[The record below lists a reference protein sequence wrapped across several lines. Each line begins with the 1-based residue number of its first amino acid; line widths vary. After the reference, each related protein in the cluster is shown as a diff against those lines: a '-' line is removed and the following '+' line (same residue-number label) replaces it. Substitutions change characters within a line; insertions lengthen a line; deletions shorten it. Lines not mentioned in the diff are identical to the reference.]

1 MCFSTWAATPRSSAP
16 IARRST
22 ATMPR
27 STRARRGRPN
37 APSSRPRLE
46 PVGAVRT
53 IVVAGAGIG
62 GLTAALAL
70 AHKGFAVALADKAAK
85 LEETGAG
92 IQLSPNATRVL
103 CGLGLRERLASAVVA
118 PEAVIIKT
126 RRNREVARL
135 RLGAEAERRYGAPYW
150 MIHRGDLQAA
160 LLDEVRAHPAI
171 TLALGTPLGAVAIDG
186 ERVTLPGLG
195 ELSGEDAI
203 GLIGA
208 DGLWSRVRSEI
219 GETAQPAFARRTAW
233 RALVPAEAVAA
244 EFRAATIHLW
254 LGRGSHL
261 VHYPVK
267 GGRMIN
273 IVAIAAD
280 VGHSAGQGWSTA
292 ATADDVMARFSGRS
306 WHPQARDLL
315 ALPAQWLKWPL
326 YDIAPLRQWGRGP
339 VTLLGDAAHAMLP
352 FLAQGAAMAIEDA
365 AVLAQCIGAA
375 PEDVAGAMRRYERA
389 RRPRTTKVWRAA
401 RRNDAVYHLGWPASA
416 VRDLVLRRMGSEGLL
431 ARYDWIYDW
440 RAEI

>member
-1 MCFSTWAATPRSSAP
+1 
-16 IARRST
+16 
-22 ATMPR
+22 
-27 STRARRGRPN
+27 
-37 APSSRPRLE
+37 
-46 PVGAVRT
+46 VRN

-70 AHKGFAVALADKAAK
+70 AHKGFAVALADKAEK

-103 CGLGLRERLASAVVA
+103 CGLGLRERLAPAVVA
-118 PEAVIIKT
+118 PEGVIIKT
-126 RRNREVARL
+126 RRNREIARL

-160 LLDEVRAHPAI
+160 LLDEVRAHRAI
-171 TLALGTPLGAVAIDG
+171 TLALGTPVDGFAIHG
-186 ERVTLPGLG
+186 EQVTLPALG
-195 ELSGEDAI
+195 ALPGEDAI
-203 GLIGA
+203 GLVGA

-219 GETAQPAFARRTAW
+219 GETAEPAFARRTAW
-233 RALVPAEAVAA
+233 RALVPADAVAP
-244 EFRAATIHLW
+244 EFRAPAIHLW

-280 VGHSAGQGWSTA
+280 ASQGSHQGANQGWSTA

-326 YDIAPLRQWGRGP
+326 YDLAPLRQWGRGP
-339 VTLLGDAAHAMLP
+339 VTLLGDAAHATLP

-375 PEDVAGAMRRYERA
+375 PEDVAGAMRRYEQV

-401 RRNDAVYHLGWPASA
+401 RRNDAVYHLAWPASA

-440 RAEI
+440 GAER

>member
-1 MCFSTWAATPRSSAP
+1 
-16 IARRST
+16 
-22 ATMPR
+22 
-27 STRARRGRPN
+27 
-37 APSSRPRLE
+37 
-46 PVGAVRT
+46 
-53 IVVAGAGIG
+53 
-62 GLTAALAL
+62 LTAALAL
-70 AHKGFAVALADKAAK
+70 ARKGFAVALADKAEK

-103 CGLGLRERLASAVVA
+103 CGLGLRERLAGAVVA

-126 RRNREVARL
+126 RRNREIARL
-135 RLGAEAERRYGAPYW
+135 RLGPEAETRYGAPYW

-160 LLDEVRAHPAI
+160 LLDDVRAHPAI
-171 TLALGTPLGAVAIDG
+171 TLALGTPVDGFAIQAKGLAVPALRD
-186 ERVTLPGLG
+186 LA
-195 ELSGEDAI
+195 SEDAI
-203 GLIGA
+203 GLVGA
-208 DGLWSRVRSEI
+208 DGLWSRLRAEI

-233 RALVPAEAVAA
+233 RALVPSEAVAP
-244 EFRAATIHLW
+244 EFRASAIHLW

-280 VGHSAGQGWSTA
+280 ATQGTQQGSHQGANQGWSTA

-326 YDIAPLRQWGRGP
+326 YDIPPLRRWGRGP

-375 PEDVAGAMRRYERA
+375 PEDVAGAMRRYEQA

-416 VRDLVLRRMGSEGLL
+416 VRDLVLRRMGHEGLQ

-440 RAEI
+440 RAEQESAREKD

>member
-1 MCFSTWAATPRSSAP
+1 
-16 IARRST
+16 
-22 ATMPR
+22 
-27 STRARRGRPN
+27 
-37 APSSRPRLE
+37 
-46 PVGAVRT
+46 VRK

-70 AHKGFAVALADKAAK
+70 AAKGFAVALLDKADK

-103 CGLGLRERLASAVVA
+103 CGLGLRERLMPAVVT

-126 RRNREVARL
+126 RRNREIARL
-135 RLGAEAERRYGAPYW
+135 RLGAEAETRYGAPYW

-160 LLDEVRAHPAI
+160 LLDAVRAQRDI
-171 TLALGTPLGAVAIDG
+171 TLALATPVDG
-186 ERVTLPGLG
+186 FSVHPQGVTVPALDSSAGDIVGLV
-195 ELSGEDAI
+195 
-203 GLIGA
+203 GA
-208 DGLWSRVRSEI
+208 DGLWSQMRARL
-219 GETAQPAFARRTAW
+219 GETARPRSARRTAW
-233 RALVPAEAVAA
+233 RALVPADAVAP
-244 EFRAATIHLW
+244 EFRAPAIHLW

-280 VGHSAGQGWSTA
+280 APPNQDANQGWSAA

-315 ALPAQWLKWPL
+315 ALPARWLKWPL
-326 YDIAPLRQWGRGP
+326 YDLAPLPQWGRGP
-339 VTLLGDAAHAMLP
+339 VTLLGDAAHPMLP

-365 AVLAQCIGAA
+365 AVLADFTAAA
-375 PEDVAGAMRRYERA
+375 PGHVAAAMRRYEQA
-389 RRPRTTKVWRAA
+389 RRPRTARVWRAA
-401 RRNDAVYHLGWPASA
+401 RRNNTLYHLAWPASA
-416 VRDLVLRRMGSEGLL
+416 VRDLVLRRMGHEALR
-431 ARYDWIYDW
+431 ARYDWVYDW
-440 RAEI
+440 RAER

>member
-1 MCFSTWAATPRSSAP
+1 M
-16 IARRST
+16 
-22 ATMPR
+22 
-27 STRARRGRPN
+27 
-37 APSSRPRLE
+37 
-46 PVGAVRT
+46 RT
-53 IVVAGAGIG
+53 IVVVGAGIG

-70 AHKGFAVALADKAAK
+70 AHKGFAVALADKAGK

-103 CGLGLRERLASAVVA
+103 CGLGLRERLAGAVVA
-118 PEAVIIKT
+118 PEGVIIKT
-126 RRNREVARL
+126 RRNREIARL

-171 TLALGTPLGAVAIDG
+171 TLALGAPVDGFAIHG
-186 ERVTLPGLG
+186 ERVTLPALGALPRDGAVGLV
-195 ELSGEDAI
+195 
-203 GLIGA
+203 GA
-208 DGLWSRVRSEI
+208 DGLWSRVRPEI
-219 GETAQPAFARRTAW
+219 GETAEPGFARRTAW
-233 RALVPAEAVAA
+233 RALVPSDAVAA
-244 EFRAATIHLW
+244 EFRADAIHLW

-280 VGHSAGQGWSTA
+280 ATQGSHHGANQGWSTA

-326 YDIAPLRQWGRGP
+326 YDLAPLRQWGRGP

-416 VRDLVLRRMGSEGLL
+416 VRDLVLRRLGHAGLR

-440 RAEI
+440 RADR

>member
-1 MCFSTWAATPRSSAP
+1 
-16 IARRST
+16 
-22 ATMPR
+22 
-27 STRARRGRPN
+27 
-37 APSSRPRLE
+37 
-46 PVGAVRT
+46 VRK

-62 GLTAALAL
+62 GLTATLAL
-70 AHKGFAVALADKAAK
+70 AQKGFAVALLDKADQ

-103 CGLGLRERLASAVVA
+103 CGLGLRERLMPAVVT
-118 PEAVIIKT
+118 PQAVIIKT
-126 RRNREVARL
+126 RRNREIARL
-135 RLGAEAERRYGAPYW
+135 RLGAEAEKRYGAPYW

-160 LLDEVRAHPAI
+160 LLDAVGAQRAV
-171 TLALGTPLGAVAIDG
+171 TLALGTPVDSFAFHPGGVTVPALGDSARDTV
-186 ERVTLPGLG
+186 GLV
-195 ELSGEDAI
+195 
-203 GLIGA
+203 GA
-208 DGLWSRVRSEI
+208 DGLWSRLRARL
-219 GETAQPAFARRTAW
+219 GEKAQPRSARRSAW
-233 RALVPAEAVAA
+233 RALVRADAVVP
-244 EFRAATIHLW
+244 EFRAPMIHLW

-280 VGHSAGQGWSTA
+280 APPKHDASPGWSVA

-315 ALPAQWLKWPL
+315 AVPAQWLKWPL
-326 YDIAPLRQWGRGP
+326 YDIAPLRRWGDGP

-365 AVLAQCIGAA
+365 AVLAKFVAAA
-375 PEDVAGAMRRYERA
+375 PDDVAGAMRRYEQA
-389 RRPRTTKVWRAA
+389 RRPRVASVWRAA
-401 RRNDAVYHLGWPASA
+401 RRNDAAYHLGWPAAA
-416 VRDLVLRRMGSEGLL
+416 VRDLVLRRSGSEGLR

-440 RAEI
+440 RAE

>member
-1 MCFSTWAATPRSSAP
+1 
-16 IARRST
+16 
-22 ATMPR
+22 
-27 STRARRGRPN
+27 
-37 APSSRPRLE
+37 
-46 PVGAVRT
+46 VRK

-70 AHKGFAVALADKAAK
+70 AQKGFAVALLDKADK

-103 CGLGLRERLASAVVA
+103 CGLGLRERLMPAVVT

-126 RRNREVARL
+126 RRNREIARL

-171 TLALGTPLGAVAIDG
+171 TLALGTPVGAVAIDG
-186 ERVTLPGLG
+186 ERVTLPALRD
-195 ELSGEDAI
+195 LSGEDAI
-203 GLIGA
+203 GLVGA

-219 GETAQPAFARRTAW
+219 GETAEPAFARRTAW
-233 RALVPAEAVAA
+233 RALVPADAVAA

-280 VGHSAGQGWSTA
+280 PSQGTHQGSHQGANQGWSTA

-326 YDIAPLRQWGRGP
+326 YDIPPLPQWGRGP

-375 PEDVAGAMRRYERA
+375 PEDVAGAMRRYEQA

-401 RRNDAVYHLGWPASA
+401 RRNDAVYHLGWPAAA

-440 RAEI
+440 RTE

>member
-1 MCFSTWAATPRSSAP
+1 
-16 IARRST
+16 
-22 ATMPR
+22 
-27 STRARRGRPN
+27 
-37 APSSRPRLE
+37 
-46 PVGAVRT
+46 
-53 IVVAGAGIG
+53 
-62 GLTAALAL
+62 
-70 AHKGFAVALADKAAK
+70 
-85 LEETGAG
+85 
-92 IQLSPNATRVL
+92 
-103 CGLGLRERLASAVVA
+103 
-118 PEAVIIKT
+118 
-126 RRNREVARL
+126 
-135 RLGAEAERRYGAPYW
+135 
-150 MIHRGDLQAA
+150 
-160 LLDEVRAHPAI
+160 
-171 TLALGTPLGAVAIDG
+171 
-186 ERVTLPGLG
+186 
-195 ELSGEDAI
+195 
-203 GLIGA
+203 
-208 DGLWSRVRSEI
+208 
-219 GETAQPAFARRTAW
+219 GETAQPVFARRTAW
-233 RALVPAEAVAA
+233 RALVPSEAVAA
-244 EFRAATIHLW
+244 EFRAAAIHLW

-280 VGHSAGQGWSTA
+280 AGQGTHQGANQGWSTA

-326 YDIAPLRQWGRGP
+326 YDIPPLPQWGRGP

-375 PEDVAGAMRRYERA
+375 PEDVAGAMRRYEQA

-401 RRNDAVYHLGWPASA
+401 RRNDTVYHLGWPAAA

-440 RAEI
+440 RAES

>member
-1 MCFSTWAATPRSSAP
+1 
-16 IARRST
+16 
-22 ATMPR
+22 
-27 STRARRGRPN
+27 
-37 APSSRPRLE
+37 
-46 PVGAVRT
+46 VRK

-70 AHKGFAVALADKAAK
+70 AQKSFAVALLDKADR

-103 CGLGLRERLASAVVA
+103 CGLGLRERLAPAVVA

-126 RRNREVARL
+126 RRNREIARL
-135 RLGAEAERRYGAPYW
+135 RLGVEAEQRYGAPYW

-160 LLDEVRAHPAI
+160 LLDAVQARHDI
-171 TLALGTPLGAVAIDG
+171 TLALGTPVDGFAIHPKGVMVPALGHGAEDIA
-186 ERVTLPGLG
+186 GLV
-195 ELSGEDAI
+195 
-203 GLIGA
+203 GA
-208 DGLWSRVRSEI
+208 DGLWSRLRAKL
-219 GETAQPAFARRTAW
+219 GETARPRSARRTAW
-233 RALVPAEAVAA
+233 RALVPAEAVTA
-244 EFRAATIHLW
+244 EFRAPAIHLW

-280 VGHSAGQGWSTA
+280 APPRQDANQGWSTA

-326 YDIAPLRQWGRGP
+326 YDLAPLPQWGRGP
-339 VTLLGDAAHAMLP
+339 VTLLGDAAHPMLP

-365 AVLAQCIGAA
+365 AVLAHVIGAA
-375 PEDVAGAMRRYERA
+375 PGDVAAAMRRYEQA
-389 RRPRTTKVWRAA
+389 RRPRVANVWRAA

-416 VRDLVLRRMGSEGLL
+416 VRDLVLRRSGSDGLR

-440 RAEI
+440 RAER

>member
-1 MCFSTWAATPRSSAP
+1 
-16 IARRST
+16 
-22 ATMPR
+22 
-27 STRARRGRPN
+27 
-37 APSSRPRLE
+37 
-46 PVGAVRT
+46 VRK

-70 AHKGFAVALADKAAK
+70 AHKGFAVALADKAEK

-103 CGLGLRERLASAVVA
+103 CGLGLRERLAPAVVA

-171 TLALGTPLGAVAIDG
+171 TLAIGTPVGAVAIDG
-186 ERVTLPGLG
+186 ERVTLPGLRD
-195 ELSGEDAI
+195 LSGDDAV
-203 GLIGA
+203 GLVGA

-233 RALVPAEAVAA
+233 RALVPAEAAAA

-280 VGHSAGQGWSTA
+280 ATQGSHQGANQGWSTA

-315 ALPAQWLKWPL
+315 ALPAQWLK
-326 YDIAPLRQWGRGP
+326 
-339 VTLLGDAAHAMLP
+339 
-352 FLAQGAAMAIEDA
+352 
-365 AVLAQCIGAA
+365 
-375 PEDVAGAMRRYERA
+375 
-389 RRPRTTKVWRAA
+389 
-401 RRNDAVYHLGWPASA
+401 
-416 VRDLVLRRMGSEGLL
+416 
-431 ARYDWIYDW
+431 
-440 RAEI
+440 